1 MGKLT
6 EAVNRLLSSLQIT
19 SASPGH
25 INEVLQVDPS
35 IDLDE
40 ALSDAVDEIDVKEQK
55 DISESVKKVKKFDK
69 GNVGEMQRFTSSQF
83 GNIREFSKNP
93 LTFIIGTVFKK
104 LAKGA
109 GVLILVSLITA
120 AVKIIISEL
129 LKPGRFLDRRFKRDI
144 TKEIIAFRRREDQQK
159 LKQGFSNIIITTM
172 PRLRGGQDQTYNTL
186 HDVRLG
192 TFPQNIGQA
201 SIIQSNVSTLASG
214 VSFSKNK
221 GTGRRF

>member
-25 INEVLQVDPS
+25 INEVLQTDPA

-40 ALSDAVDEIDVKEQK
+40 ALTDALQDTDVKGQK
-55 DISESVKKVKKFDK
+55 EVSDSVKKVKKFDQ
-69 GNVGEMQRFTSSQF
+69 GNVGEMQRFSSSQF

-93 LTFIIGTVFKK
+93 LTFMIGTVFRK

-109 GVLILVSLITA
+109 GVLVLVSLITA
-120 AVKIIISEL
+120 AVKIIISEA

-144 TKEIIAFRRREDQQK
+144 EKEIIAFRRREDQQK
-159 LKQGFSNIIITTM
+159 LKQGFSNVIVTTI
-172 PRLRGGQDQTYNTL
+172 PRLRYGENQFVNTL
-186 HDVRLG
+186 DHVR
-192 TFPQNIGQA
+192 TNSFPVTIGQ
-201 SIIQSNVSTLASG
+201 SNILIQASG
-214 VSFSKNK
+214 VSLSKNK
-221 GTGRRF
+221 GASRATRFN

>member
-6 EAVNRLLSSLQIT
+6 EAVNKLLSSIQVS

-25 INEVLQVDPS
+25 INELLQQDVS

-40 ALSDAVDEIDVKEQK
+40 ALGDALQETDVKQQK
-55 DISESVKKVKKFDK
+55 EVKESVKKVKKFDD
-69 GNVGEMQRFTSSQF
+69 GQVGEIQRFTSSQF
-83 GNIREFSKNP
+83 GNVREFAKNP
-93 LTFIIGTVFKK
+93 LTFMIGTVFKK
-104 LAKGA
+104 LARGA
-109 GVLILVSLITA
+109 GILVLVSLIAA
-120 AVKIIISEL
+120 AVKIIIGEL

-172 PRLRGGQDQTYNTL
+172 PRLRGGQGQTYNTL
-186 HDVRLG
+186 NDVRQS
-192 TFPQNIGQA
+192 TFQTNIGL
-201 SIIQSNVSTLASG
+201 SNIQILASG

-221 GTGRRF
+221 GSGRRF